1 MSLIKINFFKHLL
14 INKLL
19 LVSTLNDDCQLEPVT
34 DTNMGVHSS
43 LCRLV
48 QANKKLAYFGVFD
61 ENMCRSTG
69 TVCGINGETYGSEC
83 AALSG
88 KLMT

>member
-1 MSLIKINFFKHLL
+1 M
-14 INKLL
+14 
-19 LVSTLNDDCQLEPVT
+19 E
-34 DTNMGVHSS
+34 VHSS

-48 QANKKLAYFGVFD
+48 LANKKLAYFGVFD

-88 KLMT
+88 KFII